1 MHLALREKLKFAKKD
16 LRSCE
21 EKLNG
26 QKGSFLVPPP
36 ICLPK
41 FWGHTTIN
49 RYVVRV
55 LVKQKICRNC
65 L

>member
-26 QKGSFLVPPP
+26 QKGFFLVPPLL
-36 ICLPK
+36 CLPT
-41 FWGHTTIN
+41 FWGHITN
-49 RYVVRV
+49 A
-55 LVKQKICRNC
+55 LCRTGV
-65 L
+65 